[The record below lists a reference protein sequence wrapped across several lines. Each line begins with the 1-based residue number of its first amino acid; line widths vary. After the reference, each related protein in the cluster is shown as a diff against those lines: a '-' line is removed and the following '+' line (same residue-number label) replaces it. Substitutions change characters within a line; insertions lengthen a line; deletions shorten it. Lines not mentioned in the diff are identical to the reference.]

1 MTERALSFCKF
12 PDQSLILDIG
22 CGTGVTLSRLA
33 SVYRLQAVGID
44 SSSLLLAAAHSKN
57 PSLRLLKGLGERLP
71 FPRDCFDGVILEC
84 ALSLIDDS
92 AEALAECYRVLRS
105 NGSMIIS
112 DVFARNPSSV
122 SALRELSLNSCLR
135 GAFNLNDL
143 EDGLIKAG
151 FEIEFLEDHSDLLK
165 SFASQIV
172 WHYGSM
178 ANFWIRGGCRHE
190 ELEKAETAISNC
202 RPGYFLLVARKSA
215 AKQKARS

>member
-22 CGTGVTLSRLA
+22 CGTGVTLSHLT
-33 SVYRLQAVGID
+33 SLYRLQAVGID
-44 SSSLLLAAAHSKN
+44 SSSLLLNEAHSKS
-57 PSLRLLKGLGERLP
+57 PSLSLLKGLGERLP
-71 FPRDCFDGVILEC
+71 FPRDSFDGVILEC

-122 SALRELSLNSCLR
+122 STLRELRLNSCLR
-135 GAFNLNDL
+135 GAFNLNGL
-143 EDGLIKAG
+143 ENGLIDAG

-165 SFASQIV
+165 SFAAQIV

-178 ANFWIRGGCRHE
+178 TNFWIRGGCRPE
-190 ELEKAETAISNC
+190 ELEKAETAISEC
-202 RPGYFLLVARKSA
+202 RPGYFLLVARKTGV
-215 AKQKARS
+215 KQESRA